1 MDRIEEQIQ
10 KVQSLD
16 ENTLVN
22 SQNGLLPK
30 NSK

>member
-1 MDRIEEQIQ
+1 MDRIEEEIH

-22 SQNGLLPK
+22 SQNGLLTK